1 MGIPAPT
8 ADSTALVTGAS
19 SGIGEAL
26 ALQLAARGHHLTLV
40 ARRRERLDEL
50 AARIR
55 ELHGVEAEV
64 APCDLADRAART
76 QLVADVRAG
85 GRRVSVLVN
94 NAGFATGG
102 DFATI
107 DADREVEQVR
117 VLIEAV
123 VDLTS
128 SFLPEMIDH
137 RAGAIL
143 NVASTAGFQ
152 PLPWSAGYSAAKAH
166 TLTFSEALHHEVAV
180 RGVTVTALCPGPV
193 RTEFW
198 KVAGDQ
204 PIKKTMP
211 KPMWVSTESVASA
224 ALNGLER
231 GRRVVVPGGMVRMSG
246 LGARWTP
253 HGIQLPLLARA
264 MKPTPTRR
272 PTNPRPARS
281 KR

>member
-1 MGIPAPT
+1 MSIPTPT
-8 ADSTALVTGAS
+8 AHSTALVTGAS

-26 ALQLAARGHHLTLV
+26 ALQLAARGHHITLV

-55 ELHGVEAEV
+55 AEYPGGADV
-64 APCDLADRAART
+64 VSCDLTDRAARSA
-76 QLVADVRAG
+76 LVDEV
-85 GRRVSVLVN
+85 GRSGRWVSVLIN

-102 DFATI
+102 DFSTI
-107 DADREVEQVR
+107 DTDREVDQVR
-117 VLIEAV
+117 VLVEAV

-128 SFLPEMIDH
+128 AFLPGMVE
-137 RAGAIL
+137 RGEGAVL
-143 NVASTAGFQ
+143 NIASTAGFQ

-166 TLTFSEALHHEVAV
+166 TLAFSEALHFEVIG

-198 KVAGDQ
+198 QIAGDQ

-211 KPMWVSTESVASA
+211 KPMWVATDAVAA
-224 ALNGLER
+224 AGLRGLER
-231 GRRVVVPGGMVRMSG
+231 GRRLVVPGGMVRMSSF
-246 LGARWTP
+246 GARWMP
-253 HGIQLPLLARA
+253 HAVQLPLLTRA
-264 MKPTPTRR
+264 MKPTSPHHQ
-272 PTNPRPARS
+272 NQAKPARS